1 METAD
6 HITAI
11 AREAELL
18 AAAADRNGLDADIVW
33 CPGWDMR
40 DLVRHLGEIH
50 LWAAGIV
57 AQRTTKLWPDDISEH
72 TVSWPD
78 LAVFWPDDDKLTA
91 WYLET
96 NANLVRSLESAAI
109 NLDCPTFLPAPS
121 PRAMWARRQAHETAV
136 HRFDAESAG
145 GKLSKFDPVFAADG
159 VDEILAAFAPRG
171 REFPIESP
179 KTMVVHAT
187 DTDDHW
193 YVTMTPD
200 GIDTVREEI
209 PGDVSLAGTASDLYL
224 ALWNRQDDL
233 GITVTGD
240 RDVFDVWHKNHRLR
254 WS

>member
-40 DLVRHLGEIH
+40 ELVRHLSEIH

-57 AQRTTKLWPDDISEH
+57 AQRTAKLWPDDISDH

-78 LAVFWPDDDKLTA
+78 LAVFWPDDDRLTA

-96 NANLVRSLESAAI
+96 NANLVRSLESAPMD
-109 NLDCPTFLPAPS
+109 LECPTFLPAPS

-145 GKLSKFDPVFAADG
+145 GTLSEFDPVFAADG
-159 VDEILAAFAPRG
+159 VDEILSAFAPRG
-171 REFPIESP
+171 RQFPVESP

-187 DTDDHW
+187 DTDDRWH
-193 YVTMTPD
+193 VTMAPG
-200 GIDTVREEI
+200 GIDTVRGDA
-209 PGDVSLAGTASDLYL
+209 PADVSLSGTASDLYL
-224 ALWNRQDDL
+224 ALWNRQDDF
-233 GITVTGD
+233 GVTVTGD
-240 RDVFDVWHKNHRLR
+240 RDVFDVWHENHRIR
-254 WS
+254 WT